1 MGTRWINAFQA
12 AILEV
17 DAARLPERVAQ
28 AKYAILDR
36 IEALH
41 GVNAESEGHELRV
54 ALQTLSELANFNARE
69 PRTIRAGHD
78 S

>member
-1 MGTRWINAFQA
+1 VGTRWINAFQA

-28 AKYAILDR
+28 AKHAILDR

-41 GVNAESEGHELRV
+41 GVNADSERHELRV
-54 ALQTLSELANFNARE
+54 ALQNLSELANINGRE